1 MAALRDLSLRYKIPI
16 RVTALVTL
24 TALLVTIALIMRE
37 YDEMKRGLVAH
48 SASLGRVLARTLV
61 APLTHDDLWRAFE
74 IINAPFGLLPDTDS
88 STAGELIIVVDSAR
102 RIYVST
108 DPIRFP
114 VLSPLGTHGSDFEE
128 IDRTIERLGAGS
140 ASSLETS
147 RSNRIYT
154 LTPIASDGVLLGT
167 LVTGYS
173 ASVLLPRFLNLLRRA
188 ALVIVG
194 VLVVLLPAS
203 WYWGHR
209 TGKPLLQLSD
219 AMRQVG
225 VKVPAADDLKL
236 YESRDEI
243 GQLGSAFRRMLEE
256 LRKKERLER
265 QVVSSERLAAVGR
278 LAAGIAHE
286 INNPLGGMLNA
297 ISTFKR
303 HGGDTEMTDRTIA
316 LLERG
321 LVQIKDTVAA
331 LLVEARV
338 ESHPLTVAD
347 LEDVRTLLQPEF
359 QRKRAT
365 LHWRVD
371 VPETLPVSSTLVRQI
386 LINLLLNA
394 AAAVET
400 EGQIECQ
407 VEAQGEALSLRVVN
421 SGRHIG
427 PERLPYL
434 FEPFSTH
441 KGEGHGLGLW
451 VTYQIVQQLHGRIA
465 ATSRDGETKF
475 MVTLPLQEPV

>member
-1 MAALRDLSLRYKIPI
+1 
-16 RVTALVTL
+16 
-24 TALLVTIALIMRE
+24 
-37 YDEMKRGLVAH
+37 
-48 SASLGRVLARTLV
+48 
-61 APLTHDDLWRAFE
+61 
-74 IINAPFGLLPDTDS
+74 
-88 STAGELIIVVDSAR
+88 
-102 RIYVST
+102 
-108 DPIRFP
+108 
-114 VLSPLGTHGSDFEE
+114 
-128 IDRTIERLGAGS
+128 
-140 ASSLETS
+140 
-147 RSNRIYT
+147 
-154 LTPIASDGVLLGT
+154 
-167 LVTGYS
+167 
-173 ASVLLPRFLNLLRRA
+173 LLRRA
-188 ALVIVG
+188 VLVIVG

-225 VKVPAADDLKL
+225 VKVPPAGELNL

-338 ESHPLTVAD
+338 ESHPLTAED
-347 LEDVRTLLQPEF
+347 LEDVRTLIQP
-359 QRKRAT
+359 QIHRKRAV
-365 LHWRVD
+365 LQWRVNT
-371 VPETLPVSSTLVRQI
+371 PTSLQMPSTLVRQI

-394 AAAVET
+394 AAAVED
-400 EGQIECQ
+400 EGHIECT
-407 VEAQGEALSLRVVN
+407 VEAQGAELLLLVVN

-427 PERLPYL
+427 SERLPYL
-434 FEPFSTH
+434 FEPFSTQQ
-441 KGEGHGLGLW
+441 GEGHGLGLW
-451 VTYQIVQQLHGRIA
+451 VTYQIVQQLHGRIV
-465 ATSRDGETKF
+465 ATTREGETKF
-475 MVTLPLQEPV
+475 VVSLPMQEPG